1 MKEIGL
7 FEILGPV
14 MIGPSSSHTAGA
26 VRLGNIA
33 AMIFNRQIK
42 KVDFYLHGSFAKTH
56 KGHGTDLALVAGILG
71 FSTDDKRIIS
81 SFELAKEEGI
91 EFSFAEKDLGYVHPN
106 TVKLVFN
113 DSFSVTASSIGGGR
127 VEIID
132 IDGTQVL
139 LSGDYPTLVIQY
151 EDKMGMIERVSGL
164 MVGTGV
170 NIATMK
176 VTRSRTKATMVIE
189 LDGQINPETYALLK
203 TLDFD
208 YIASVGAVE
217 ER

>member
-26 VRLGNIA
+26 VRLANIS
-33 AMIFNRQIK
+33 AMIFNREIK

-56 KGHGTDLALVAGILG
+56 RGHGTDLALVAGVMG
-71 FSTDDKRIIS
+71 FSTFDKRIID
-81 SFELAKEEGI
+81 SFEIAKQQGI
-91 EFSFAEKDLGYVHPN
+91 DFSFHEKDLGYVHPN
-106 TVKLVFN
+106 TAKLVFN

-139 LSGDYPTLVIQY
+139 LNGDYPTLVIQY
-151 EDKMGMIERVSGL
+151 EDKLGMIEKVSGL
-164 MVGTGV
+164 MVGTGA
-170 NIATMK
+170 NIASMK
-176 VTRSRTKATMVIE
+176 VTRSRRKATMVLE
-189 LDGQINPETYALLK
+189 LDARIDRKTFEALEDLE
-203 TLDFD
+203 LD
-208 YIASVGAVE
+208 YLASVGAVE
-217 ER
+217 EV

>member
-26 VRLGNIA
+26 VRLANIS
-33 AMIFNRQIK
+33 AMIFNRKIK

-56 KGHGTDLALVAGILG
+56 KGHGTDLALVAGVMG
-71 FSTDDKRIIS
+71 FSTFDKRIID
-81 SFELAKEEGI
+81 SFDIAKKEGI
-91 EFSFAEKDLGYVHPN
+91 DFSFQERDLGYVHPN

-151 EDKMGMIERVSGL
+151 EDKLGMIEKVSGF
-164 MVGTGV
+164 MVGTG
-170 NIATMK
+170 A
-176 VTRSRTKATMVIE
+176 
-189 LDGQINPETYALLK
+189 
-203 TLDFD
+203 
-208 YIASVGAVE
+208 
-217 ER
+217 

>member
-26 VRLGNIA
+26 VRLANIS
-33 AMIFNRQIK
+33 AMIFNRKIK

-56 KGHGTDLALVAGILG
+56 KGHGTDLALVAGVMG
-71 FSTDDKRIIS
+71 FSTFDKRIID
-81 SFELAKEEGI
+81 SFDIAKKEGI
-91 EFSFAEKDLGYVHPN
+91 DFSFQERDLGYVHPN

-151 EDKMGMIERVSGL
+151 EDKLGMIEKVSGF
-164 MVGTGV
+164 MVGTGA
-170 NIATMK
+170 NIASMK
-176 VTRSRTKATMVIE
+176 VTRSRRKATMVLE
-189 LDGQINPETYALLK
+189 LDARIDRRTFEALEGLG
-203 TLDFD
+203 LD
-208 YIASVGAVE
+208 YLASVGAVE
-217 ER
+217 EE